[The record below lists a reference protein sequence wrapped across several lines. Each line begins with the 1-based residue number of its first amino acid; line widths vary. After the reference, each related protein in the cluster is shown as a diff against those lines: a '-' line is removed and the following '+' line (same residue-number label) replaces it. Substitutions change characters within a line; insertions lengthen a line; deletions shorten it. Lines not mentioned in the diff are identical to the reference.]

1 MKKIPNIS
9 AIILLMM
16 FPSLI
21 FSQISHTINSGNFY
35 YSPSVLSINV
45 GDTVSWINDGGF
57 HNVNFDVNTI
67 TGLSFNN
74 PEDFISSPTS
84 SAEMYTH
91 IFTIAGNYEYDCSVG
106 SHAVNGMT
114 GTIIVNANTTY
125 LSGNKNISLK
135 YLIGTYSLLG
145 NMPEGMFSQFI
156 INRYSDG
163 SVEKRV
169 VIK

>member
-1 MKKIPNIS
+1 MKKLSNIS
-9 AIILLMM
+9 VIILLMM
-16 FPSLI
+16 FPVLI

-35 YSPSVLSINV
+35 YSPSVLNINA

-84 SAEMYTH
+84 STEMYTH

-106 SHAVNGMT
+106 SHAANGMT

-125 LSGNKNISLK
+125 SSGNNNSLK

-163 SVEKRV
+163 SVEKRI